1 MTLLPPEVS
10 PALAAGLAA
19 VGFGTSGLAAAFGL
33 GGGAILLGVLAS
45 VLPPAA
51 LIPVHGVVQLASNLG
66 RAALLA
72 REIRPAPLAGF
83 ALGAVLG
90 AGAGGLLVTALPGAT
105 VRIAVGAFL
114 VWSALAPPPAGF
126 GRTSALAGA
135 ASSLLT
141 MFVGATGPFVAAWVK
156 GLGLPRTGFVAT
168 HAAMMTVQH
177 GLKTLAFGLLGF
189 AFGPWLGLIALMAGA
204 GVLGTLAGRRAL
216 LRIDERLFGRVLSAV
231 LALLGLNLVRLG
243 VQGLL

>member
-66 RAALLA
+66 RAALMA
-72 REIRPAPLAGF
+72 REIRVAPLAGF

-90 AGAGGLLVTALPGAT
+90 AGAGGMLVTALPGAA

-114 VWSALAPPPAGF
+114 VWSALARPPAGF